1 MVRTTIH
8 LIRHE
13 LTQANIER
21 RYIGWTDQSII
32 RKVSVDMAFAPNVI
46 YGSDLK
52 RCEETAAC
60 YFPNVPF
67 KANAQLRETNFG
79 DFEMKTYNELQHN
92 PLYRAWIDDP
102 LSVEPPNGESL
113 KAFNTRIL
121 TAFQEL
127 IKGKEEVT
135 CIVHGGVIKSI
146 LANYLHKA
154 FHDVHA
160 VHRTIYTFVLDG
172 GETCISYSE
181 APITVKDNTY

>member
-1 MVRTTIH
+1 MVRTTIR

-21 RYIGWTDQSII
+21 RYIGWTDQSTL
-32 RKVSVDMAFAPNVI
+32 RKVSANMTFTPNVI

-60 YFPNVPF
+60 YFRDVPF

-79 DFEMKTYNELQHN
+79 DFEMKTYDELKN
-92 PLYRAWIDDP
+92 NALYRAWIDHP
-102 LSVEPPNGESL
+102 LFVAPPNGESL
-113 KAFNTRIL
+113 NTFNTRVL
-121 TAFQEL
+121 TTFQEV
-127 IKGKEEVT
+127 IKGQEEVT
-135 CIVHGGVIKSI
+135 FIVHGGVIKAI
-146 LANYLHKA
+146 LAKYLNKA

-160 VHRTIYTFVLDG
+160 VHRTIYTVVLDG

-181 APITVKDNTY
+181 APITVKDNMY

>member
-1 MVRTTIH
+1 MVRTTIR

-21 RYIGWTDQSII
+21 RYIGWTDQSIV
-32 RKVSVDMAFAPNVI
+32 RHVSADMPFKPNVI

-52 RCEETAAC
+52 RCEETATC
-60 YFPNVPF
+60 YFPSVPF
-67 KANAQLRETNFG
+67 IANVQLRETNFG

-102 LSVEPPNGESL
+102 LSVAPPNGESL

-121 TAFQEL
+121 TAFQEV

-135 CIVHGGVIKSI
+135 VIVHGGVIKVI

-160 VHRTIYTFVLDG
+160 THRTIYTLVLDG
-172 GETCISYSE
+172 GKTCISYSG
-181 APITVKDNTY
+181 APITVKDNMY

>member
-32 RKVSVDMAFAPNVI
+32 RQVSANIEFTPNVI

-52 RCEETAAC
+52 RCEETATC
-60 YFPNVPF
+60 YFPDVPF
-67 KANAQLRETNFG
+67 IADAQLRETNFG
-79 DFEMKTYNELQHN
+79 DFEMKTYNELKN
-92 PLYRAWIDDP
+92 NSLYRAWIDNP
-102 LSVEPPNGESL
+102 LSVAPPNGESL
-113 KAFNTRIL
+113 KVFNARVL
-121 TAFQEL
+121 MSFQEA

-135 CIVHGGVIKSI
+135 FIVHGGVIKAI
-146 LANYLHKA
+146 LANYLKKA

-160 VHRTIYTFVLDG
+160 AHRTIYTFVLDG

-181 APITVKDNTY
+181 APIMVKDNMY

>member
-32 RKVSVDMAFAPNVI
+32 RKVSANMAFIPNVI

-60 YFPNVPF
+60 YFRDVPF

-79 DFEMKTYNELQHN
+79 DFEMKTYDELQNN
-92 PLYRAWIDDP
+92 PLYRAWIDNP
-102 LSVEPPNGESL
+102 LSVTPPNGESL
-113 KAFNTRIL
+113 KAFTARIL
-121 TAFQEL
+121 TAFQEV
-127 IKGKEEVT
+127 INGKEEVT
-135 CIVHGGVIKSI
+135 FIVHGGVIKAI

-160 VHRTIYTFVLDG
+160 AHRTIYTLVLDG
-172 GETCISYSE
+172 GETCISYLE
-181 APITVKDNTY
+181 APITVKDNMY

>member
-1 MVRTTIH
+1 MVRTTIR

-13 LTQANIER
+13 LTRANLER

-32 RKVSVDMAFAPNVI
+32 RKVSADIAFTPSVI

-67 KANAQLRETNFG
+67 IADARLRETNFG
-79 DFEMKTYNELQHN
+79 DFEMKTYEELKN
-92 PLYRAWIDDP
+92 NSLYRAWINDP
-102 LSVEPPNGESL
+102 LSVAPPNGESL
-113 KAFNTRIL
+113 QAFNERIL
-121 TAFQEL
+121 TAFQKV
-127 IKGKEEVT
+127 IANKEEVT
-135 CIVHGGVIKSI
+135 FIVHGGVIKAI
-146 LANYLHKA
+146 LAKYLHKA

-160 VHRTIYTFVLDG
+160 AHRTIYTLVLDG

-181 APITVKDNTY
+181 APITVKDNMC

>member
-1 MVRTTIH
+1 MVRTTIR

-32 RKVSVDMAFAPNVI
+32 QKVSADIAFTPSAI

-60 YFPNVPF
+60 YFRGVPF
-67 KANAQLRETNFG
+67 VANAQLRETNFG
-79 DFEMKTYNELQHN
+79 DFEMKTYDELKN
-92 PLYRAWIDDP
+92 DLLYRAWIDDP
-102 LSVEPPNGESL
+102 LSVAPPNGESL
-113 KAFNTRIL
+113 KAFNARIL
-121 TAFQEL
+121 MSFQEV
-127 IKGKEEVT
+127 IKGKEEAT
-135 CIVHGGVIKSI
+135 FIVHGGVIKAI
-146 LANYLHKA
+146 LANYLNKA

-160 VHRTIYTFVLDG
+160 AHRTIYTFVLDG

-181 APITVKDNTY
+181 APITVKDNMY